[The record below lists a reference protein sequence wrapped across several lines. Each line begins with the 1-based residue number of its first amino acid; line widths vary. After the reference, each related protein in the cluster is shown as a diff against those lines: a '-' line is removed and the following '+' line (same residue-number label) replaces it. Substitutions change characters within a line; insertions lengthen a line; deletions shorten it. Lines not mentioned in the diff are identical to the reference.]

1 MHAQNT
7 RGDNHFNQLNIANT
21 VLVANQDP
29 TVTPLVEATAELR
42 HGEHIAEMKYEAE
55 RLHDSR
61 LQAVR
66 VQAEQE
72 HGKKVSEVV
81 GILQERMHAEEARMW
96 ERAEDDH
103 ATKVARAKQRIS
115 HCA

>member
-1 MHAQNT
+1 MFKTQGAT
-7 RGDNHFNQLNIANT
+7 TTDFNQLNIANT

-29 TVTPLVEATAELR
+29 SVTPLIEATAELR
-42 HGEHIAEMKYEAE
+42 HGEHIAEMKSEAE
-55 RLHDSR
+55 ILHDSR

-72 HGKKVSEVV
+72 REKKVSQVV
-81 GILQERMHAEEARMW
+81 GILQESHACRGSPK
-96 ERAEDDH
+96 
-103 ATKVARAKQRIS
+103 KVGRAKRRIS